1 MKKRDTFKEETVES
15 LLERLAAKGENVKVV
30 NTEEITKNAEVQQQ
44 QAEEMKNMQII
55 IQQMENQ
62 LVSGGNALEEKEKKL
77 AQEKRKMQ
85 KELEIERLNQQQILE
100 EKQRQEEELLEKE
113 AAYTS
118 LEQEVTAQR
127 KIIKRLRQKYKQ
139 ADSELRDIRMIE
151 HDAKDELVSVIREQE
166 KNLDFLNG
174 IVEMMLKSGEMY
186 KLKEKIKFDFD
197 KNRWIIPPF
206 IVKQKEVAFPKIV
219 NAMNLVREEKNQRE
233 IIMADNGELVSGS
246 SNGS

>member
-1 MKKRDTFKEETVES
+1 
-15 LLERLAAKGENVKVV
+15 
-30 NTEEITKNAEVQQQ
+30 
-44 QAEEMKNMQII
+44 
-55 IQQMENQ
+55 
-62 LVSGGNALEEKEKKL
+62 
-77 AQEKRKMQ
+77 
-85 KELEIERLNQQQILE
+85 
-100 EKQRQEEELLEKE
+100 
-113 AAYTS
+113 

-206 IVKQKEVAFPKIV
+206 IVK
-219 NAMNLVREEKNQRE
+219 
-233 IIMADNGELVSGS
+233 
-246 SNGS
+246 